1 MISERTNEDWLAD
14 LQGPQAERAIEDLR
28 EILLRGLRAALA
40 SRIRRDLAFVVE
52 DFVQD
57 ALLKVL
63 ANLHTFRGE
72 SKFTTWAHKIAVH
85 VAYTELR
92 RRRWQDISLQEM
104 VDSFEGN
111 DFTPAILTDTDS
123 TPEEKTTRRAL
134 LSFVQRMIDEELTER
149 QRTAMNLVVLKG
161 IPMEEVA
168 RRMGTNRN
176 ALYKLIY
183 DARQRLKRGMV
194 ENGISPEE
202 VLSEFED

>member
-1 MISERTNEDWLAD
+1 MIAERTNEDWLQD
-14 LQGPQAERAIEDLR
+14 LQGEHAEQAIADLR

-40 SRIRRDLAFVVE
+40 SRIRRDLEFVVE

-57 ALLKVL
+57 ALLKIL
-63 ANLHTFRGE
+63 ANQHTFRGE

-92 RRRWQDISLQEM
+92 RRRWHDISLQEM
-104 VDSFEGN
+104 IDSFEGN
-111 DFTPAILTDTDS
+111 DFTPAILTDTDV
-123 TPEEKTTRRAL
+123 TPEDKTTRRTL
-134 LSFVQRMIDEELTER
+134 LAFVQRMIDEELTER

-168 RRMGTNRN
+168 RRMDTNRN

-183 DARQRLKRGMV
+183 DARQRLKRGMI
-194 ENGISPEE
+194 ENGIAPDE